1 MTPQNSI
8 YDQLVEIVRTRAGD
22 TLDQF
27 LIPPPIFTDMQGE
40 ILAFDIDQKSLRA
53 RFPVQERYQNPYRA
67 MQGGMIAAAVDNTLG
82 PLSLL
87 VAPPNV
93 TRRLELTYS
102 RPVTLDMAYI
112 EVIARLVESQERRLI
127 FHADITS
134 PQGERLAR
142 ARAQH
147 WIVGPG

>member
-1 MTPQNSI
+1 MTPHSSI
-8 YDQLVEIVRTRAGD
+8 YDQLVEVVRARVGKP
-22 TLDQF
+22 LDQF

-40 ILAFDIDQKSLRA
+40 IVAFDLDQKMLHA
-53 RFPVQERYQNPYRA
+53 RFPVLERYQNPYRA

-102 RPVTLDMAYI
+102 RPVTLDMPYI
-112 EVIARLVESQERRLI
+112 EVTARLVETHVRQLI
-127 FHADITS
+127 FHANITS

-142 ARAQH
+142 ARAEH
-147 WIVGPG
+147 WIVDAQ

>member
-1 MTPQNSI
+1 MTLQNSI
-8 YDQLVEIVRTRAGD
+8 YNQLVEIVRSRTGG

-40 ILAFDIDQKSLRA
+40 ILAFDIDQKSLCA

-67 MQGGMIAAAVDNTLG
+67 MQGGMISAAVDNTLG

-112 EVIARLVESQERRLI
+112 EVSARLVESHERRLI
-127 FHADITS
+127 FHADITG
-134 PQGERLAR
+134 PQGEHLAR
-142 ARAQH
+142 ARAEH
-147 WIVGPG
+147 WIVEAR